1 MFVGFGSR
9 IHMSLIGAALDV
21 LFVTAN
27 CNGWHELYV
36 YVFINSH

>member
-9 IHMSLIGAALDV
+9 IHMSLIGAAL
-21 LFVTAN
+21 FVTAN
-27 CNGWHELYV
+27 RNGWHELYV